1 MKVDRI
7 SLFEDRKEKTRKRS
21 KEYKLSSSMSREEL
35 IDVLNNMRPTDLI
48 ELLAKNDEII
58 IDKLE
63 KGTQAFENWL
73 SLKEDLIVDE
83 VLSTRQIKEN
93 ISQLKNYVKN
103 SDIKELFGT
112 DEESENGKQ
121 PKKTILDNKQV
132 QELLCE
138 ITRNFVRNIK
148 QEFGNI
154 LLGFS
159 ERLIGL
165 METLGNPE
173 PADGAFFLVSDN
185 SKLICSAI
193 INAVSEFNEDSPS
206 VIGVE
211 VERSSSDKRSLG
223 LKYGVSTVLI
233 NDLMKIFDEEVVAN
247 PEEAI
252 ELSDADEDILNVT
265 AAINTSDL
273 ITVAKSRGTA
283 QDNGYTIYDCF
294 RMQKGGYSSNFNFGM
309 QIVPL
314 SQSSFDVLFYIYL
327 TDDVMKPKT
336 IFKCDNWI

>member
-1 MKVDRI
+1 MIVRK
-7 SLFEDRKEKTRKRS
+7 SLFEDRKEKERKRT
-21 KEYKLSSSMSREEL
+21 KEYKLSSSMSRDEL
-35 IDVLNNMRPTDLI
+35 IEALNNMRPTDLI

-63 KGTQAFENWL
+63 KGTQAYENWL
-73 SLKEDLIVDE
+73 ELKEDLIVDE

-93 ISQLKNYVKN
+93 ITQLKNYVKN
-103 SDIKELFGT
+103 SDNKELFGQ
-112 DEESENGKQ
+112 EELSEKS
-121 PKKTILDNKQV
+121 KKTILDNKQV

-173 PADGAFFLVSDN
+173 PADGAFFLVNDN

-193 INAVSEFNEDSPS
+193 INAISDFNEDSPS
-206 VIGVE
+206 VIGIE
-211 VERSSSDKRSLG
+211 VERSSTDKRSLG

-233 NDLMKIFDEEVVAN
+233 SDLMKIFDEEVVAN

-265 AAINTSDL
+265 AAINLSDL

-283 QDNGYTIYDCF
+283 QGNDKEKGYTIYDCF
-294 RMQKGGYSSNFNFGM
+294 RMQKGGYSSNLNFGM
-309 QIVPL
+309 QIVPT
-314 SQSSFDVLFYIYL
+314 SQTSFKVMFYLYL
-327 TDDVMKPKT
+327 TDNVMKPSG